1 MAATARSLDV
11 SHRSAHQWIS
21 GRALR
26 QANEM
31 LDAAPAAARAQLRA
45 RIREIA
51 GPRRE
56 FYADGTGRVR
66 DTWNDA
72 QSQLIA
78 DHAALSAARVPIAF
92 DDDEIDSRAHSAAYH
107 CRHAASDAA
116 ALAFCDAR
124 GIARPKGRN
133 VTPRSARRR
142 LNEPRWWRRRLRAQL
157 TRRAENA
164 FRQIGLVHR
173 HASPY
178 VTGDGLARYAQQQRK
193 SAEWLAKSDA
203 VCVETGEL
211 FPLEAIAAKSIS
223 NPTIRRGELMM
234 RVRGFEECAKA
245 AGHEGMLV
253 TLTAPSAFHAY
264 TEEGRRNPLWNG
276 STIRDAQAWL
286 NRMWA
291 RARAKLARLSVLYYG
306 LRVAEPHHDGTPHW
320 HCLLFAARRHIET
333 LRQVLRGVWLSEFS
347 DERGADRV
355 RCDFTAIDAAR
366 GSAVGYVAK
375 YVSKNVDGA
384 GAIGAAR
391 SDEGHGTVA
400 SGVPAVIAWARI
412 HGIRQFQQLGGPSV
426 TLWRELRRVREPIEG
441 ADGSPLEAA
450 RSAADGGDWRKFI
463 DALGGIA
470 LARKAPAVQLDKAM
484 PQTIDPAGRKV
495 LRLTA
500 YGEMPEPR
508 PIGARALRTV
518 VQMGIAVT
526 RWVRVVSRIFS
537 WRRVSRAASGLF
549 SSLGPVEI
557 IVRGSSVDPVG
568 PDRSA
573 GVDYSWIATIPLRGA
588 ARAGP

>member
-1 MAATARSLDV
+1 MSTTARALDV
-11 SHRSAHQWIS
+11 SHRSAHRWIS

-72 QSQLIA
+72 QGQLIA

-211 FPLEAIAAKSIS
+211 FPLGAIAAKSIS
-223 NPTIRRGELMM
+223 NPAIRRGELMM
-234 RVRGFEECAKA
+234 RVRGFEECAQA
-245 AGHEGMLV
+245 EGHGALFV

-264 TEEGRRNPLWNG
+264 TKDGRRNPRWIG
-276 STIRDAQAWL
+276 AGVRDAQQWL
-286 NRMWA
+286 CRQWA

-320 HCLLFAARRHIET
+320 HLLIFGAAAALATVRH
-333 LRQVLRGVWLSEFS
+333 VLAAVWLAGYR
-347 DERGADRV
+347 DEPGAAEHRAKFIDI
-355 RCDFTAIDAAR
+355 DPAKGTA
-366 GSAVGYVAK
+366 SGYVAK
-375 YVSKNVDGA
+375 YVSKSVDGHALADDDPEETALA
-384 GAIGAAR
+384 GADAASR
-391 SDEGHGTVA
+391 V
-400 SGVPAVIAWARI
+400 VAWARI

-441 ADGSPLEAA
+441 ADGSALESA
-450 RSAADGGDWRKFI
+450 RSAADDGDWRKFI

-484 PQTIDPAGRKV
+484 PETIDPAGRKV

-500 YGEMPEPR
+500 YGELPEPR
-508 PIGARALRTV
+508 PIGARSLRTV
-518 VQMGIAVT
+518 VQMGITIA
-526 RWVRVVSRIFS
+526 RWVRVVSRLFS
-537 WRRVSRAASGLF
+537 WRRVSRAASSVF